1 MSNKP
6 DYINKEVEIDN
17 DINSNIYKNQSEITK
32 KDVIIAASG
41 LTDSGELKSTVE
53 LYWDLDEQGIKSN
66 YKELEV
72 TEAMLKINNISGFIQ
87 VELVFD
93 KGEFQLNILH
103 EFLSEYFSPNA
114 NTNRSLE
121 VRIIPKSM
129 EGEVMIIADNPI
141 MMSVSSFNLNDL
153 DTVQMLF
160 EESNIEVGY
169 IGSKDIKWKVETLP
183 INFEKSII

>member
-6 DYINKEVEIDN
+6 NYLNETVEVDG
-17 DINSNIYKNQSEITK
+17 DINPNMYKNQSEITK

-53 LYWDLDEQGIKSN
+53 LYWDLDEQGIKSD
-66 YKELEV
+66 YKEFEV
-72 TEAMLKINNISGFIQ
+72 TEAMLKITNISGFVQ
-87 VELVFD
+87 VAFVFD
-93 KGEFQLNILH
+93 KDEFQLNILH
-103 EFLSEYFSPNA
+103 EFLNEYFSPNA
-114 NTNRSLE
+114 SINRTLE

-129 EGEVMIIADNPI
+129 EGEVMMIANNPI

-153 DTVQMLF
+153 DTVQLLF
-160 EESNIEVGY
+160 EESSVEVGY

-183 INFEKSII
+183 INFEKNII